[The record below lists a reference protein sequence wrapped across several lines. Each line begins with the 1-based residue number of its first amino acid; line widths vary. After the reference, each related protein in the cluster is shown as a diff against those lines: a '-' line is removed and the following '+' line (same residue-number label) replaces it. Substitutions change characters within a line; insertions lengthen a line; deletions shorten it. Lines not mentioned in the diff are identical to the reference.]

1 MPRFATALT
10 SAPFASSHLSD
21 EAVAAFADGV
31 LRDGARTRAEQHLSN
46 CAECREA
53 VRDQRAASAVL
64 RAAPPPCLPT
74 GLADRLRNL
83 PATTSVP
90 PSPFTP
96 AALTPD
102 NQPLFAAFHTVQA
115 AARAE
120 YSLPTETLLTETLS
134 SEILEATARQTS
146 SPSEHGA
153 VDLCLPA
160 ASTHRALL
168 HRRPAA
174 GAGLGVM
181 AVSAVAVTLLG
192 STAASA
198 GGAKP
203 PASAPMPAA
212 PTSAASSSSAG
223 ASDIV
228 GGVHADIAAVVDSL
242 DLTEPR

>member
-1 MPRFATALT
+1 MARFAAALT
-10 SAPFASSHLSD
+10 SASFTTSHLSD

-31 LRDGARTRAEQHLSN
+31 LRDGARTRAEQHLSG

-64 RAAPPPCLPT
+64 RAAPLPCLPI

-96 AALTPD
+96 AAMTPD
-102 NQPLFAAFHTVQA
+102 SQPLFAAFHTLQA

-120 YSLPTETLLTETLS
+120 CNASTVTSGSAASPSPTPTEFGVVAAPAPTAA
-134 SEILEATARQTS
+134 ATSA
-146 SPSEHGA
+146 
-153 VDLCLPA
+153 
-160 ASTHRALL
+160 HRDLL
-168 HRRPAA
+168 HRRSAA

-198 GGAKP
+198 GGATP
-203 PASAPMPAA
+203 TRPAPAPAPAV
-212 PTSAASSSSAG
+212 SSSSPG

-228 GGVHADIAAVVDSL
+228 GGVRAQFAVVDSL
-242 DLTEPR
+242 NLTETR